1 MGRLEETGQPL
12 SQVGKE
18 VQGKSRNVEQ
28 TQIHAQTKHKL
39 MTSKQRIKHISKW
52 IKSYATKNKI
62 STLVVGI
69 SGGIDSSVVSA
80 LCAETGLKTIV
91 VQMPIRQNKKLDN
104 RSSMQAGWL
113 LERYKDT
120 VTHMSM
126 DLTPVYSAF
135 EKKVG
140 PFCSTEQ
147 EPNAQ
152 EQLAFAN
159 SRARLRMMTLYQIAQ
174 SHGGIVVGTGNRVED
189 FGVGFFTKYG
199 DGGVDISPIGDCLK
213 TQVWDLGRE
222 FGLPQEIIDAAPT
235 DGLWTDDRTDEDQLG
250 MSYPELERAMANDA
264 LEKQCVYNT
273 LPIHMSKEE
282 QTQLRKYRAIRA
294 RNLHKMEPIPV
305 CKIDK

>member
-1 MGRLEETGQPL
+1 
-12 SQVGKE
+12 
-18 VQGKSRNVEQ
+18 
-28 TQIHAQTKHKL
+28 
-39 MTSKQRIKHISKW
+39 MTPKQRIKHISKW
-52 IKSYATKNKI
+52 IKSYATKHKI

-104 RSSMQAGWL
+104 RSSMQATWL
-113 LERYKDT
+113 LERYKEN

-126 DLTPVYSAF
+126 DLTPVFTAF
-135 EKKVG
+135 EKKLE
-140 PFCSTEQ
+140 PFCESQSFPYEEQ
-147 EPNAQ
+147 KH
-152 EQLAFAN
+152 LAWAN

-199 DGGVDISPIGDCLK
+199 DGGVDISPIGDCMK
-213 TQVWDLGRE
+213 TAVWDMGRE
-222 FGLPQEIIDAAPT
+222 FGLPQEIIDAPPT
-235 DGLWTDDRTDEDQLG
+235 DGLWTDGRTDEDQLG

-264 LEKQCVYNT
+264 LEREDVYNT
-273 LPIHMSKEE
+273 LPLNLSKDERA
-282 QTQLRKYRAIRA
+282 QLKKYRTIRA

-305 CKIDK
+305 CKVDK